1 MQAARRG
8 RGSAGQGYGR
18 PLPYAGSGLITDVQV
33 QATLT
38 DAQVAS
44 LFNVTILAKGRVNIG
59 YAGAP
64 NTLAIGYIWNNRTK
78 RWSYLDYSFIDAAT
92 DPAAQLYLQ
101 RDVIGRALAPADVLL
116 DVFEELES
124 RPEEAAL
131 RYLVA
136 LQLVRRRVLRIIDS
150 SAAESGSEVLVLACR
165 KRHSEYRVAVVA
177 AEEAAAEG
185 IEERLHTLLW
195 SGGEA

>member
-1 MQAARRG
+1 MPVAPGTRDPYRPGMDLKIHRPRGVCARTGRSFAAGDPMVSALVRDG
-8 RGSAGQGYGR
+8 GSLDRIDCHSSSWEG
-18 PLPYAGSGLITDVQV
+18 PPSG
-33 QATLT
+33 
-38 DAQVAS
+38 
-44 LFNVTILAKGRVNIG
+44 
-59 YAGAP
+59 
-64 NTLAIGYIWNNRTK
+64 TLAWWRSRYAP
-78 RWSYLDYSFIDAAT
+78 SEAAG
-92 DPAAQLYLQ
+92 P
-101 RDVIGRALAPADVLL
+101 ALAPADVLL